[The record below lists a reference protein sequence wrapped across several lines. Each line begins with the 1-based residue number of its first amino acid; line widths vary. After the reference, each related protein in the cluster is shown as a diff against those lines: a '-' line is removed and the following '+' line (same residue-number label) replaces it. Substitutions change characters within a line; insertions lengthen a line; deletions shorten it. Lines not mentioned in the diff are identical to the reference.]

1 MGTTVAYTLSINEI
15 MVRPLYL
22 GMDSKGH
29 KRNYHHLTLGFHV
42 SIESRLPGP
51 TVSIQAIEL
60 RARNRVKNREIRAR
74 VPGNGSRGL
83 APAPQPGLS
92 AGKSPSMSSRTV
104 NQRGKTGSWNVR
116 STAGSPVISHL
127 HDLKRTYKLGSLYS
141 IDQEQRIYEIR
152 PLQMTFPDS
161 LFPIYAML

>member
-1 MGTTVAYTLSINEI
+1 MRYQWAPLLRVLSLSINEI
-15 MVRPLYL
+15 MVLPLLYL

-29 KRNYHHLTLGFHV
+29 KRNYHHHLTLGFHV

-60 RARNRVKNREIRAR
+60 RARDRVKNREIRAR

-83 APAPQPGLS
+83 APAPQPGLP

-116 STAGSPVISHL
+116 STARSPVISHL
-127 HDLKRTYKLGSLYS
+127 HDLKCTYKLNTGGPAKSRLKYPVKKTKPRLS
-141 IDQEQRIYEIR
+141 R
-152 PLQMTFPDS
+152 S
-161 LFPIYAML
+161 